1 MVLRNTHVFKVAWVR
16 LRDQRTC
23 LGGEQAALSEKKKNK
38 EGPLKFNDW
47 IKMSGRWIYE
57 QESGYIG
64 GLSEITG
71 DHEGGTQANG

>member
-1 MVLRNTHVFKVAWVR
+1 M
-16 LRDQRTC
+16 DI
-23 LGGEQAALSEKKKNK
+23 G
-38 EGPLKFNDW
+38 
-47 IKMSGRWIYE
+47 YE